1 MRSEARRRGDVD
13 DCLIA
18 AVLWA
23 SMALG
28 SLSASASEP
37 IPESNA
43 GTDAPIDFATAL
55 AALDAGESR
64 LAADLLGALRDRS
77 DGLERRYYTALVLA
91 AGGRSSEVRAEM
103 EAIASDSSE
112 DSLPDWL
119 WSDLVRRLAGH
130 RLAERQAEAERQL
143 EAVLARHYEARGG
156 VEHLRSLSDMVVH
169 GTVRS
174 ENGRLRFRLIR
185 KRPRFYR
192 LDFEGAD
199 GGRSIEAVDGQV
211 AWRLRPPYRPEDG
224 TFLDGDERR
233 KWLDDS
239 HFNDVLLRYRE
250 TGERL
255 YLAGSETVAGHE
267 TDRIEVDSPSGK
279 RITVFLDRETGLEV
293 RRLVWGE
300 PGEPPITIT
309 VEQGNFDGRALPA
322 RQIVESPNGVLEYIF
337 AGYNFDPTL
346 DPAAFDLE
354 SVRRVEAARLAAA
367 AAEETEVT
375 GAGGAGEAAEAADT
389 GATHRTSTTGR

>member
-1 MRSEARRRGDVD
+1 MEA
-13 DCLIA
+13 
-18 AVLWA
+18 
-23 SMALG
+23 M
-28 SLSASASEP
+28 ASE
-37 IPESNA
+37 SAVN
-43 GTDAPIDFATAL
+43 
-55 AALDAGESR
+55 S
-64 LAADLLGALRDRS
+64 
-77 DGLERRYYTALVLA
+77 V
-91 AGGRSSEVRAEM
+91 
-103 EAIASDSSE
+103 
-112 DSLPDWL
+112 PDWL
-119 WSDLVRRLAGH
+119 WADLVRRLAGH
-130 RLAERQAEAERQL
+130 RLAERRSRAERQL

-156 VEHLRSLSDMVVH
+156 IEHLRSLSDLVVH

-239 HFNDVLLRYRE
+239 HFNDVLLRYQE
-250 TGERL
+250 TGESL
-255 YLAGSETVAGHE
+255 YLAGSETVAGRE
-267 TDRIEVDSPSGK
+267 ADRIEVDSPSGK
-279 RITVFLDRETGLEV
+279 RIAVFLDRETGLEV

-322 RQIVESPNGVLEYIF
+322 RQIVESSSGVLEYVF
-337 AGYNFDPTL
+337 EAYDFDSTL

-354 SVRRVEAARLAAA
+354 SVRQVEAARLTAAA
-367 AAEETEVT
+367 TEETE
-375 GAGGAGEAAEAADT
+375 ARGAGEATGAADT
-389 GATHRTSTTGR
+389 GGGHSE